1 MNPFILYDLLLPL
14 SGRGKFHFFIS
25 QMGASPL
32 FFFELERAG
41 SYLFRGDDRQI
52 KGSGGFLIGER
63 EGAWLVW
70 VGGGTR
76 RKGGRP
82 AEFTS
87 EIANMNTNEIFNCV

>member
-1 MNPFILYDLLLPL
+1 MPSPL
-14 SGRGKFHFFIS
+14 
-25 QMGASPL
+25 QTGASPL
-32 FFFELERAG
+32 FFFFEFERAG
-41 SYLFRGDDRQI
+41 SYLFRGDERQI
-52 KGSGGFLIGER
+52 KGSGGFMIGER
-63 EGAWLVW
+63 EGAWLVCHW